1 MSTRIDA
8 APATSRFPYPLVSAL
23 GVGQIVAWGSFYYV
37 FVSLTDPMAA
47 EFGWTK
53 AQIDG
58 ALSVVLAVTGLC
70 SYARGRWVDRYGG
83 RRMMT
88 FGRVRRRSAAVRLG
102 SRSPS
107 CGSSTRSA
115 SGSAS
120 SRR

>member
-1 MSTRIDA
+1 MRTQVET

-53 AQIDG
+53 TQISG

-88 FGRVRRRSAAVRLG
+88 LPRSQAQRCSSDGLT
-102 SRSPS
+102 SPS